1 MKLKITLIV
10 ALLIASFGFS
20 QTKVGTVDTDFVMGK
35 MPEMKEV
42 ITRINS
48 YGKQLD
54 SSFQVKAKD
63 YSAKIEAFKKIE
75 KTLKEEDKKK
85 KINEI
90 AVVEQEMAKFRKNGS
105 TLIQLRRDEFMKPL
119 YKKLN
124 AAIQEI
130 AKAEGYTQ
138 ILSTRGNDFAYI
150 DDRFDITNK
159 VMAKLGIKE

>member
-10 ALLIASFGFS
+10 ALLITSFGFS
-20 QTKVGTVDTDFVMGK
+20 QTKVGTVDTDFIMGK
-35 MPEMKEV
+35 MPEMKDV
-42 ITRINS
+42 LTRINS

-54 SSFQVKAKD
+54 STFQIKAKE
-63 YSAKIEAFKKIE
+63 YSEKIEAFKKVE
-75 KTLKEEDKKK
+75 KTLSEDDKKT

-90 AVVEQEMAKFRKNGS
+90 AGIEQEMAKFRKNGS

-124 AAIQEI
+124 TAIQQI

-150 DDRFDITNK
+150 DDRFDITSK
-159 VMAKLGIKE
+159 VLAKLGIKE